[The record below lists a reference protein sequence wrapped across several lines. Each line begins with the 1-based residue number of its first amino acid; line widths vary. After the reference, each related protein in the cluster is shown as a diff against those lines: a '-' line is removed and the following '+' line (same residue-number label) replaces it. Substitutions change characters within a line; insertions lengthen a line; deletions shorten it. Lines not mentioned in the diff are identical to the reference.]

1 VRVTPFCDLPGM
13 AAEPAEQAS
22 PRAPARHPRRALAL
36 AAASL
41 ALCACP
47 LAQGCGS
54 SSERNTKSGEETAG
68 TTSTGNKPRTSES
81 GTQAGGSSLKAIGKP
96 QYARPSS
103 SEPVLAGTAQIAYRN
118 ITVRPNTMRV
128 KAGTTIRWTNYDE
141 VRHNVTSQGGP
152 QRFASKDFGPG
163 GYFQIKLTR
172 PGLVLFKCTIH
183 PATMNGAIEVVR

>member
-1 VRVTPFCDLPGM
+1 M
-13 AAEPAEQAS
+13 AADRAEHPS
-22 PRAPARHPRRALAL
+22 PRTPGRRRPWRRGALAV
-36 AAASL
+36 AAL

-47 LAQGCGS
+47 LVGCGS
-54 SSERNTKSGEETAG
+54 SSGGNTKSGGETAG
-68 TTSTGNKPRTSES
+68 TTSTGTKPGATTS

-103 SEPVLAGTAQIAYRN
+103 SEPVLSGTAQIAYRY
-118 ITVRPNTMRV
+118 ITVRPNTLRV
-128 KAGTTIRWTNYDE
+128 KAGTTVRWTNYDDLK
-141 VRHNVTSQGGP
+141 HNVTSQGGP
-152 QRFASKDFGPG
+152 QHFASRDFGPG